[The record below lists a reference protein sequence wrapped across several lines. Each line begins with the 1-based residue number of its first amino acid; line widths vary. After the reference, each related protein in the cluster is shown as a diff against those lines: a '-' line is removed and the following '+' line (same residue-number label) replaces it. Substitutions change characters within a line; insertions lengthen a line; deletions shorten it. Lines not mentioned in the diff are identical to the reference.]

1 MRTGRAS
8 RRWSRLWRAKFP
20 IAAILV
26 LLMVA
31 GAAAFAPQL
40 APRDPNRQSI
50 IARLQPPL
58 TPNRQGRIDFVLG
71 SDGLGRDIAS
81 RLIYGARVSVVVGL
95 AAVLIGGVLG
105 TVLGVLA
112 GYVGGVTGSVIMR
125 AADIQL
131 AFPFILLAIM
141 VLVVLG
147 PGLTNL
153 ILVLGVGQWVTSA
166 RIARAQTLG
175 VSEKEYVEA
184 ARAIGARHGRILRRT
199 VLPNIVA
206 PLIVVASFNLA
217 GVILSEAAL
226 SFLGL
231 GVPPTV
237 PSWGGMLA
245 ESRDQLLAGRWWMA
259 VLPGLA
265 IALTALSCNVLGDW
279 LRDELDPRLKEAG

>member
-1 MRTGRAS
+1 MAGEIPD
-8 RRWSRLWRAKFP
+8 RRHP
-20 IAAILV
+20 V
-26 LLMVA
+26 LLAVT
-31 GAAAFAPQL
+31 GAAAFAPEI

-50 IARLQPPL
+50 IARLAPPL
-58 TPNRQGRIDFVLG
+58 TPNRQGRIDFILG

-81 RLIYGARVSVVVGL
+81 RLVYGARVTIVVGL
-95 AAVLIGGVLG
+95 AAVLIGGALG
-105 TVLGVLA
+105 TLLGVLA
-112 GYVGGVTGSVIMR
+112 GYRGGAAGAVIMR
-125 AADIQL
+125 VADIQL

-147 PGLTNL
+147 PGLLNL
-153 ILVLGVGQWVTSA
+153 ILVLGVGQWVTYA
-166 RIARAQTLG
+166 RIARAQTLA
-175 VSEKEYVEA
+175 VSQKEYVEA
-184 ARAIGARHGRILRRT
+184 ARAIGARHGRILRCT

>member
-1 MRTGRAS
+1 MR
-8 RRWSRLWRAKFP
+8 L
-20 IAAILV
+20 
-26 LLMVA
+26 
-31 GAAAFAPQL
+31 
-40 APRDPNRQSI
+40 
-50 IARLQPPL
+50 
-58 TPNRQGRIDFVLG
+58 
-71 SDGLGRDIAS
+71 
-81 RLIYGARVSVVVGL
+81 
-95 AAVLIGGVLG
+95 
-105 TVLGVLA
+105 
-112 GYVGGVTGSVIMR
+112 
-125 AADIQL
+125 ADIQL

-153 ILVLGVGQWVTSA
+153 ILVLGVGQWVTYA
-166 RIARAQTLG
+166 RIARAQTLT
-175 VSEKEYVEA
+175 VSQKEYVEA
-184 ARAIGARHGRILRRT
+184 ARAIGARHARILRNT

-245 ESRDQLLAGRWWMA
+245 ESRDQLLAGRWWLA

-265 IALTALSCNVLGDW
+265 IAATALSCNVLGDW

>member
-1 MRTGRAS
+1 MRRML
-8 RRWSRLWRAKFP
+8 SRLWRAKFP
-20 IAAILV
+20 VAAILV
-26 LLMVA
+26 LLAVT
-31 GAAAFAPQL
+31 GTAAFAPEI
-40 APRDPNRQSI
+40 APRDPNRQNI
-50 IARLQPPL
+50 IARLAPPL
-58 TPNRQGRIDFVLG
+58 TPNRQGHIDFVLG

-81 RLIYGARVSVVVGL
+81 RLIYGARVTIVVGL
-95 AAVLIGGVLG
+95 AAVLIGGALG
-105 TVLGVLA
+105 TLLGVVA
-112 GYVGGVTGSVIMR
+112 GYGGGAVGAVIMR
-125 AADIQL
+125 VADIQL

-147 PGLTNL
+147 PGLLNL
-153 ILVLGVGQWVTSA
+153 ILVLGVGQWVTYA
-166 RIARAQTLG
+166 RIARAQTLA
-175 VSEKEYVEA
+175 VSQKEYVEA
-184 ARAIGARHGRILRRT
+184 ARAIGARHGRILRCT